1 MESVDTTLESLAISD
16 VSLGFQSGQ
25 TSYSVQVGNSVERVT
40 VTAIAT
46 VEIGANVSI
55 GPSDSDAD
63 MDGHQVDLDVGNN
76 NIYVSVL
83 DEFDSS
89 YTMYYVQVTRAG

>member
-46 VEIGANVSI
+46 VEIGANVSL
-55 GPSDSDAD
+55 A
-63 MDGHQVDLDVGNN
+63 HWTV
-76 NIYVSVL
+76 
-83 DEFDSS
+83 
-89 YTMYYVQVTRAG
+89 R